1 MRNSKKFKF
10 LGKFF
15 SAKNLDRIDQLAGRI
30 PARGLTVRPTRN
42 QRGFPR
48 QPAVDLPLAEN
59 ARNVPSDDFEQRMPT
74 HPSPPRQTSACRC
87 RGSPR
92 PENAPRRRFV
102 RFHSPLS
109 HQPRPRPCARPST
122 IVTSTPRRSAGP
134 SLHGQAREG
143 HSHRGFIKHRVIP
156 TSRNRCTIVET
167 PLAHAR
173 GYQKSKKGRRCFRWV
188 NKSSRF

>member
-15 SAKNLDRIDQLAGRI
+15 SARNLASIDQLAGRI

-42 QRGFPR
+42 QRGFLRP
-48 QPAVDLPLAEN
+48 PAVGLPLAEN
-59 ARNVPSDDFEQRMPT
+59 ARNVPSDDFERGFS
-74 HPSPPRQTSACRC
+74 SPKKTSACRC

-92 PENAPRRRFV
+92 PEKAPRRRFV

-122 IVTSTPRRSAGP
+122 IVTSTPLRSAA
-134 SLHGQAREG
+134 H
-143 HSHRGFIKHRVIP
+143 
-156 TSRNRCTIVET
+156 RCTGR
-167 PLAHAR
+167 PAR
-173 GYQKSKKGRRCFRWV
+173 GTVIVGL
-188 NKSSRF
+188 

>member
-15 SAKNLDRIDQLAGRI
+15 SAKKLGPYRSACRPYPSSWPHRGGT
-30 PARGLTVRPTRN
+30 PATSRVSR
-42 QRGFPR
+42 
-48 QPAVDLPLAEN
+48 ASLPVTCHS
-59 ARNVPSDDFEQRMPT
+59 RKTPVNVPSDDFEQRMPT

-122 IVTSTPRRSAGP
+122 IVTSTPLRSAV
-134 SLHGQAREG
+134 
-143 HSHRGFIKHRVIP
+143 HRC
-156 TSRNRCTIVET
+156 TSR
-167 PLAHAR
+167 PAR
-173 GYQKSKKGRRCFRWV
+173 GTVIVGL
-188 NKSSRF
+188 